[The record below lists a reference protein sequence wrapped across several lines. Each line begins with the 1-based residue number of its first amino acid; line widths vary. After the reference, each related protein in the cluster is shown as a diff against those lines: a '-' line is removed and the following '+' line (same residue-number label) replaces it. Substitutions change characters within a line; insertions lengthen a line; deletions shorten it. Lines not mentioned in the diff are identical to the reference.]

1 MGRAISEAP
10 PEADRF
16 PDAPHPRETTGLFG
30 HAEAEQALLAAYRAG
45 KLPHA
50 IILGGPT
57 GIGKATLAWRLARF
71 VLAHPDPSAAEVQ
84 AAETLF
90 IPTAHPVARK
100 LTALSHGDVFLLRR
114 EWNEKLKRQF
124 TEIRAPDV
132 RDAIHLFQQAA
143 GAGGYR
149 ICIVDSAEDLN
160 REGVNA
166 LLKII
171 EDPPP
176 RSLFLIVAHRPGQI
190 IATLRSRCRRLL
202 LKSLSGAEIA
212 AVVAELGEPWSTT
225 GEDGI
230 MIAAERAGGSVPS
243 ALKLLGGDGVARDR
257 RIQEL
262 LANLPAVDWRAV
274 HELADQVSG
283 RDGNMDYEIM
293 MIAIVDWIDA
303 VLRREAKGGAARL
316 APLAEVWEKAA
327 EAARETE
334 VLNLDKR
341 SFILSL
347 FADLARAATAFAA

>member
-1 MGRAISEAP
+1 
-10 PEADRF
+10 
-16 PDAPHPRETTGLFG
+16 
-30 HAEAEQALLAAYRAG
+30 
-45 KLPHA
+45 
-50 IILGGPT
+50 
-57 GIGKATLAWRLARF
+57 
-71 VLAHPDPSAAEVQ
+71 
-84 AAETLF
+84 
-90 IPTAHPVARK
+90 
-100 LTALSHGDVFLLRR
+100 
-114 EWNEKLKRQF
+114 
-124 TEIRAPDV
+124 
-132 RDAIHLFQQAA
+132 
-143 GAGGYR
+143 
-149 ICIVDSAEDLN
+149 
-160 REGVNA
+160 
-166 LLKII
+166 
-171 EDPPP
+171 
-176 RSLFLIVAHRPGQI
+176 
-190 IATLRSRCRRLL
+190 
-202 LKSLSGAEIA
+202 
-212 AVVAELGEPWSTT
+212 
-225 GEDGI
+225 

-283 RDGNMDYEIM
+283 RDGSMDYEIM